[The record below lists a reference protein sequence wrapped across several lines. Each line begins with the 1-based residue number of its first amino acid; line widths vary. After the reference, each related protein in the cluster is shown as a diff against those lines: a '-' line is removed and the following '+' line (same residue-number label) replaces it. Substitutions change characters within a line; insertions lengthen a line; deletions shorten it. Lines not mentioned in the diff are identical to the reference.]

1 MALLI
6 LTASALLTQSN
17 LPAASDGR
25 DQKGLAQLTNQP
37 PTPPEQSDD
46 DYDVG
51 LEEPVI
57 DDDEPS
63 TWQDFAEDARTGGAG
78 EPVVGLPGFGF
89 ELPGPARS
97 VIEEP
102 GPR

>member
-1 MALLI
+1 MALLV
-6 LTASALLTQSN
+6 LTASVLLTQSN
-17 LPAASDGR
+17 LPAAGDGR
-25 DQKGLAQLTNQP
+25 DQKGLAQLTDHP
-37 PTPPEQSDD
+37 PTPPEPLDD
-46 DYDVG
+46 DYDVE

-63 TWQDFAEDARTGGAG
+63 TWQDFAEDARTGGSG
-78 EPVVGLPGFGF
+78 EPVVGGPGFGF

-97 VIEEP
+97 VIEGP